1 MVRLL
6 LSVSTR
12 QTWRCPVL
20 VSEVMTPNPIVAL
33 ATTPVADVLEQMSA
47 EEIRHMPVV
56 DRGALI
62 GVISDRDLKGY
73 PVDVLL
79 QEPDAARGRLRRPV
93 SHLMT
98 GDPISVTPET
108 ELSETVDLLL
118 ENKIGA
124 VPVCDPEGNV
134 VGIVSYVD
142 VLRAARDL
150 L

>member
-1 MVRLL
+1 M
-6 LSVSTR
+6 
-12 QTWRCPVL
+12 L
-20 VSEVMTPNPIVAL
+20 VAEVMTPKPIVAA
-33 ATTPVADVLEQMSA
+33 ATTPIFDVLQQMRS

-56 DRGALI
+56 DRGALV
-62 GVISDRDLKGY
+62 GVLSDRDLKAY
-73 PVDVLL
+73 SVDALL
-79 QEPDAARGRLRRPV
+79 SEPDAATGRLRRPV
-93 SHLMT
+93 SLLMT

-124 VPVCDPEGNV
+124 LPVCDPEGNV
-134 VGIVSYVD
+134 VGIISYVD